1 MRIEQIRLSDY
12 WKKYVNS
19 DVDLESTPK
28 LQCPFH
34 GETHGKSFSFWVEK
48 NLFSC
53 FGACHV
59 HGGNIVDLH
68 MLNRRIKSRSEAE
81 NDLYRLYKLEKPK
94 EEIGEFKVA
103 EASASQVEQNA
114 LIGRAQIICK
124 GPDDWIELD
133 RIMSEYPVDL
143 ERIRDFLAMRE
154 VNNES

>member
-12 WKKYVNS
+12 FRKYVNS
-19 DVDLESTPK
+19 DVDLELTPK

-53 FGACHV
+53 FGACNV

-81 NDLYRLYKLEKPK
+81 SDLYRLYKLEKPK

-103 EASASQVEQNA
+103 EALASQVEQNA

-143 ERIRDFLAMRE
+143 DRIRDFLAMRK
-154 VNNES
+154 VNNEN